1 MVRAMQTARIF
12 TYGKIPR
19 MSLALIAAR
28 KSTTRIGRVKKYHR
42 FRHGSV
48 ALKEIRKYQ
57 KSTENLISKLPFQR
71 LVQEIGQKIK
81 PGLRFQ
87 SMAIST
93 LQEASETYLVK
104 LFEDSI
110 FCAKHAKRVTIIP
123 DDMKLARRMKGETCE
138 R

>member
-28 KSTTRIGRVKKYHR
+28 KSTTRIGRVKNTTDS
-42 FRHGSV
+42 G
-48 ALKEIRKYQ
+48 
-57 KSTENLISKLPFQR
+57 
-71 LVQEIGQKIK
+71 
-81 PGLRFQ
+81 
-87 SMAIST
+87 M
-93 LQEASETYLVK
+93 EASETYLVK

-123 DDMKLARRMKGETCE
+123 DDMKLARRMKGETL
-138 R
+138 